1 MTNVVVKG
9 GQFITLV
16 DLTTLI
22 LTIVA
27 IVVFHIFVQWFCHTQ
42 LKRPPGPFPIWPLLG
57 NLFLLGKIPHQDLYK
72 LSKTYGDIMEL
83 KLGSVRVVIISSPQM
98 AEHVLK
104 THDHLLAYRPKSIIS
119 QSISYGGLTM
129 AFASQAGDY
138 WRRLRMIHASELLNA
153 NSLRASKNVRDE
165 EISSLV
171 HDYFQDCKEEK
182 PMDIYTRSRNAS
194 LNVMTRLLFGKRY
207 LGSGLSIKECEE
219 FSDIINE
226 ETKILGVFNISDF
239 VPLLKPFDLQGI
251 IPRLNNIRLKV
262 DQFFDKI
269 IENHSREKSSNRS
282 KDFLD
287 VMFSFVESYGFGKK
301 HGDNVI
307 KAVINE
313 ILEGSTE
320 TSITAIEWALA
331 ELLKHPKFM
340 KKAQDELDDVIGQDR
355 IVDESDILQLKYLQA
370 IVKETLRLHPPAPL
384 MVPHQNMEACEIGGY
399 HILPKTQIFV
409 NIWAIHRHSSA
420 YENPLEFNPDRFLQT
435 NVDLKG
441 KHFELLPFGSGRRI
455 CPGML
460 LGLLIVQ
467 MQLAR
472 LLHSF
477 TWKLPKGENPQ
488 DMDMGEVYGTTT
500 RKAIPLR
507 AIAIARLPQ
516 HLYLAPQFT

>member
-1 MTNVVVKG
+1 MDLLNNFC
-9 GQFITLV
+9 QFGIWKYILV
-16 DLTTLI
+16 I
-22 LTIVA
+22 
-27 IVVFHIFVQWFCHTQ
+27 IFLVLKIIISLWFCHTQ
-42 LKRPPGPFPIWPLLG
+42 LKRPPGPFPIWPLVG
-57 NLFLLGKIPHQDLYK
+57 NLFLLGKTPHQDLYK

-83 KLGSVRVVIISSPQM
+83 KLGSVRAVIISSPQM

-104 THDHLLAYRPKSIIS
+104 THDHLLTYRPKAIIS
-119 QSISYGGLTM
+119 QSITYGGLTM
-129 AFASQAGDY
+129 GFSPQGDY
-138 WRRLRMIHASELLNA
+138 WRQLRMIYASELFNA
-153 NSLRASKNVRDE
+153 KSLRASKNVRDE
-165 EISSLV
+165 ETSSLV
-171 HDYFQDCKEEK
+171 HDYFQDCKDEK

-207 LGSGLSIKECEE
+207 LGSGPSIKECEE
-219 FSDIINE
+219 FNDIIRE
-226 ETKILGVFNISDF
+226 EITMLGVFNISDF
-239 VPLLKPFDLQGI
+239 VPILKPFDFQGI
-251 IPRLNNIRLKV
+251 IPQLNNIRLKV

-269 IENHSREKSSNRS
+269 IQNHSRENNLNHS

-313 ILEGSTE
+313 ILGSMD
-320 TSITAIEWALA
+320 TSIITIEWALA

-340 KKAQDELDDVIGQDR
+340 KKTQDELNDVIGQDR
-355 IVDESDILQLKYLQA
+355 VIDESDIPQLKYLQA
-370 IVKETLRLHPPAPL
+370 VVKETLRLHPPATL
-384 MVPHQNMEACEIGGY
+384 MIPHQNMEACEIGGY
-399 HILPKTQIFV
+399 HILPETQIFV
-409 NIWAIHRHSSA
+409 NLWAIHRHSSA

-441 KHFELLPFGSGRRI
+441 KHFELLPFGSGRRM
-455 CPGML
+455 CPAMS

-467 MQLAR
+467 VQLAK

-488 DMDMGEVYGTTT
+488 DMDMGEVFGITT
-500 RKAIPLR
+500 RKAIPLH

-516 HLYLAPQFT
+516 NLYLAPQFT

>member
-1 MTNVVVKG
+1 MVFDVLLLSPLINKLVVA
-9 GQFITLV
+9 L
-16 DLTTLI
+16 
-22 LTIVA
+22 
-27 IVVFHIFVQWFCHTQ
+27 VVFHIFVQWFCFTQ
-42 LKRPPGPFPIWPLLG
+42 LKRPPGPFPVWPLVG
-57 NLFLLGKIPHQDLYK
+57 NLFLLGKIPHQDLHK

-83 KLGSVRVVIISSPQM
+83 KLGSVHVVIISSPQM
-98 AEHVLK
+98 AKHVLQ
-104 THDHLLAYRPKSIIS
+104 THDHLLAHRPKAIIS

-129 AFASQAGDY
+129 AFSSQGDY

-153 NSLRASKNVRDE
+153 KSLRASKNVRDE

-171 HDYFQDCKEEK
+171 HDYFQDCKEGK

-194 LNVMTRLLFGKRY
+194 FNVMTRLLFGKRY

-226 ETKILGVFNISDF
+226 ETSILGVFNISDF

-251 IPRLNNIRLKV
+251 IPRLNKIRLKV

-269 IENHSREKSSNRS
+269 IQNHSREESSNRS

-287 VMFSFVESYGFGKK
+287 VMFSFNESYGFGKR

-313 ILEGSTE
+313 ILEASTD
-320 TSITAIEWALA
+320 TSITAIEWVLA

-355 IVDESDILQLKYLQA
+355 VVDESDIPQLKYLQA
-370 IVKETLRLHPPAPL
+370 IVKETFRLHPPAPL

-409 NIWAIHRHSSA
+409 NLWAIHRHSST

-455 CPGML
+455 CPGMS

-488 DMDMGEVYGTTT
+488 DMDMGEVFGMTT

>member
-1 MTNVVVKG
+1 MANIVVKW
-9 GQFITLV
+9 GQFITLI

-27 IVVFHIFVQWFCHTQ
+27 IVVFYSFVQWFCHTQ
-42 LKRPPGPFPIWPLLG
+42 LKRPPRPFPIWPLLG
-57 NLFLLGKIPHQDLYK
+57 NLPFL
-72 LSKTYGDIMEL
+72 
-83 KLGSVRVVIISSPQM
+83 
-98 AEHVLK
+98 
-104 THDHLLAYRPKSIIS
+104 
-119 QSISYGGLTM
+119 
-129 AFASQAGDY
+129 GDY

-153 NSLRASKNVRDE
+153 KNLHASKNVRDE
-165 EISSLV
+165 EISSLL

-182 PMDIYTRSRNAS
+182 PMDIYTRSRNAA
-194 LNVMTRLLFGKRY
+194 LNVMTCLLFGKRY

-219 FSDIINE
+219 FNNIINE
-226 ETKILGVFNISDF
+226 ETTILGFFNISDF

-269 IENHSREKSSNRS
+269 IQNHSREKSLNHS

-307 KAVINE
+307 KVVINE
-313 ILEGSTE
+313 ILEASTD
-320 TSITAIEWALA
+320 TSITTIEWALA

-340 KKAQDELDDVIGQDR
+340 KKAQDELDDVIGQDCG
-355 IVDESDILQLKYLQA
+355 VDESDILQLKYLQA
-370 IVKETLRLHPPAPL
+370 VVKETFRLHPPVTL
-384 MVPHQNMEACEIGGY
+384 MIPHQNMEACEIGGY

-409 NIWAIHRHSSA
+409 NTWAIHQHSSA

-460 LGLLIVQ
+460 LGLLTVQ
-467 MQLAR
+467 MHLAK

-488 DMDMGEVYGTTT
+488 DMDMGERFGLTT
-500 RKAIPLR
+500 RKSIPLQ